1 MTPDTFARRDPLSS
15 QLALTP
21 SERASLAKQPQW
33 LSDLLN
39 EQLLAEHTLAETPS
53 KTGRPLK

>member
-1 MTPDTFARRDPLSS
+1 MTDTTRRDPLASTG
-15 QLALTP
+15 ALTP
-21 SERASLAKQPQW
+21 DERASLARQPQW

-53 KTGRPLK
+53 VTGRPLP